1 MSKWLVGLF
10 VLLCGI
16 SVSLFG
22 GASANETISLK
33 EAVKRAIDKVPES
46 GSSEDPAA
54 VPATASAPADTQD
67 VASGVLD
74 EILLSP
80 EPYYYESLGR
90 RDPFVSM
97 VPTEE
102 DADSEYLD
110 RESIAVV
117 GILWGDRDKFALVE
131 TADGK
136 SAILREGDTF
146 RNATVTSIQKDGVVL
161 FVNYYGI
168 GRTLRLPLN
177 EGKATE
183 NARRRDR

>member
-1 MSKWLVGLF
+1 MSKWILGLF
-10 VLLCGI
+10 VLLAGV
-16 SVSLFG
+16 SVSFFG

-33 EAVKRAIDKVPES
+33 EAVKRAVEKAPQS
-46 GSSEDPAA
+46 GEQAVEKAA
-54 VPATASAPADTQD
+54 PSMATPDS

-97 VPTEE
+97 VPSQE
-102 DADSEYLD
+102 DADNEHLD

-146 RNATVTSIQKDGVVL
+146 RNATVTSIQRDGVVL

-168 GRTLRLPLN
+168 GRTVRIPVT
-177 EGKATE
+177 EGKATQ

>member
-1 MSKWLVGLF
+1 MGTVRLHITGMTCEHCV
-10 VLLCGI
+10 
-16 SVSLFG
+16 
-22 GASANETISLK
+22 A
-33 EAVKRAIDKVPES
+33 
-46 GSSEDPAA
+46 
-54 VPATASAPADTQD
+54 ADTQD

-97 VPTEE
+97 VPSEE
-102 DADSEYLD
+102 DADSDYLD

-146 RNATVTSIQKDGVVL
+146 RDATVTSIQRDGVVL

-168 GRTLRLPLN
+168 GRTLRIPLT
-177 EGKATE
+177 EGKATQ

>member
-1 MSKWLVGLF
+1 MIKWFIGLF
-10 VLLCGI
+10 VLLAGV
-16 SVSLFG
+16 SVSMFG

-33 EAVKRAIDKVPES
+33 EAVKRAVEKAPTS
-46 GSSEDPAA
+46 GEKATEAAAPSSM
-54 VPATASAPADTQD
+54 APADTQD

-97 VPTEE
+97 VPSEE
-102 DADSEYLD
+102 DADSDYLD

-146 RNATVTSIQKDGVVL
+146 RNATVTSIQRDGVVL

-168 GRTLRLPLN
+168 GRTLRIPLT
-177 EGKATE
+177 EGKATQ

>member
-1 MSKWLVGLF
+1 MSKWFIGLF
-10 VLLCGI
+10 VLFAGV
-16 SVSLFG
+16 SVSMFG
-22 GASANETISLK
+22 GASAKETISLK
-33 EAVKRAIDKVPES
+33 EAVKRAVDKAPQPE
-46 GSSEDPAA
+46 EKAAEPA
-54 VPATASAPADTQD
+54 PSMAPADTQD

-97 VPTEE
+97 VPSEE
-102 DADSEYLD
+102 DADSDYLD

-146 RNATVTSIQKDGVVL
+146 RNATVTSIQRDGVVL

-168 GRTLRLPLN
+168 GRTLRIPLT
-177 EGKATE
+177 EGKATQ

>member
-1 MSKWLVGLF
+1 MSKWVVGLF
-10 VLLCGI
+10 VLLAGV

-33 EAVKRAIDKVPES
+33 EAVKRAVERAPASGEEVPELAPS
-46 GSSEDPAA
+46 
-54 VPATASAPADTQD
+54 SAPADTQD

-80 EPYYYESLGR
+80 EPYYYESVGR

-97 VPTEE
+97 VPDQENADTET
-102 DADSEYLD
+102 LD
-110 RESIAVV
+110 RETITVV
-117 GILWGDRDKFALVE
+117 GILWGDHDKFALVE

-136 SAILREGDTF
+136 SAILREGDSF
-146 RNATVTSIQKDGVVL
+146 RNATVTSIQRDGVVL

-168 GRTLRLPLN
+168 GRTLRLPLT